1 MGGGYYLMNR
11 RITNRPLWIKLSWKY
26 RKEKSAQETLLDV
39 ALEVYEATTGFIPVD
54 ITEDVVETVA

>member
-1 MGGGYYLMNR
+1 MNG

-26 RKEKSAQETLLDV
+26 WKEKYAQETLLGV
-39 ALEVYEATTGFIPVD
+39 ALEVYEATPVFIPVD